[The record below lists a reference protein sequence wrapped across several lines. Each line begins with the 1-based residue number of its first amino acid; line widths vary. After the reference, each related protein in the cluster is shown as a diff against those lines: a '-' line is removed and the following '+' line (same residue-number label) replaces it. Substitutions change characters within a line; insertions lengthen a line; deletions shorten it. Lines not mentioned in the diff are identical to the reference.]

1 MNCIVAVDKNWG
13 IGRGNELLFHIP
25 KDMEFFKSK
34 TLGKIVVM
42 GRNTM
47 LSLPNSKPLAQRT
60 NIVLS
65 KTLSRSDC
73 IVCSDLEE
81 LSEALK
87 SYNSDDVF
95 VIGGEM
101 IYRELLPY
109 CKKAYVTKVDAL
121 MPADKFFVNLDLCDG
136 WELISQS
143 EKMNYNGVEFWFC
156 EYRNTGVRCFL

>member
-1 MNCIVAVDKNWG
+1 MNCIVAVDRNWG

-42 GRNTM
+42 GKNTL

-65 KTLSRSDC
+65 KTLCRSDC
-73 IVCSDLEE
+73 IVCADLKE
-81 LSEALK
+81 LSEILK
-87 SYNSDDVF
+87 AYNSDDIF

-101 IYRELLPY
+101 IYRELIPY

-136 WELISQS
+136 WELVSQS

-156 EYRNTGVRCFL
+156 EYHNINALRFD